1 MDATEVNGVVKAAI
15 GTLKES
21 ISVGKEGGALVSD
34 IQADSHAIILQ
45 QQRIRERERHK
56 QEHLGSQQEQ
66 KSYTRFISKMEEL
79 KVSEDLKAKILKEHG
94 VAGWDAYLKAK
105 AEVEAQD
112 KAESEHISDD
122 ELHMADVTWW
132 CFAVAMLLA
141 YLITHG

>member
-1 MDATEVNGVVKAAI
+1 MDATEVNGVVKVAI

-34 IQADSHAIILQ
+34 VQADSHAIILQ
-45 QQRIRERERHK
+45 QQRIRERERHR

-105 AEVEAQD
+105 GEVEAQD
-112 KAESEHISDD
+112 KAESEHVSDD

-132 CFAVAMLLA
+132 CFAVAMLLS